1 MIRTL
6 FAITCTLLL
15 TGFFGIGV
23 ILASLI
29 DNRGELQHK
38 IGRVWGRCLLSACR
52 IRVFVQGLYN
62 IAPSGTYIFM
72 SNHQSNVDIPVL
84 QTFLPCHFKWLA
96 KAELFRIPFFGFIL
110 KRAGY
115 ISVDRSHRE
124 SAIDSLSRAVE
135 KIKDGVSV
143 LIFPEGSRSPDAN
156 IRPFKKGGFY
166 LAVDSGVS
174 IVPVILHGTGAIMSK
189 KTGIRVGRG
198 NVVVEIG
205 KPIETSAYTRETREA
220 LLNEVYT
227 VMSESFEKGKGKSHY
242 VEDNTARRPG

>member
-6 FAITCTLLL
+6 FAIACTLLL

-23 ILASLI
+23 IFASLI
-29 DNRGELQHK
+29 DKRGELQHK

-52 IRVFVQGLYN
+52 IKVSVQGRSN
-62 IAPSGTYIFM
+62 IKPSGTYIFM

-115 ISVDRSHRE
+115 ISIDRFGRE
-124 SAIDSLSRAVE
+124 SAIDSLARAAE
-135 KIKDGVSV
+135 KIKNGISV
-143 LIFPEGSRSPDAN
+143 LIFPEGSRSIDGN
-156 IRPFKKGGFY
+156 IRSFKKGGFF
-166 LAVDSGVS
+166 LAVDSGVPV
-174 IVPVILHGTGAIMSK
+174 VPVILHGTGAIMSK
-189 KTGIRVGRG
+189 KTGVRVNRG

-205 KPIETSAYTRETREA
+205 KPIETSAYTRETRET

-227 VMSESFEKGKGKSHY
+227 VMCESIEKDKR
-242 VEDNTARRPG
+242 T